1 MKSIKYLKIMAYEQY
16 RQALKRLSLIFD
28 KYQGWRKTAN
38 TLKLSKEACQR
49 LEWFIFYYSKA
60 GKNAKL
66 TCRHFNIARS
76 VLYYWRAR
84 FDETNLRTL
93 ENQTTAPRN
102 TRKRRIDSLQEQKAI
117 KLRREHMHWGKM
129 KLAKVYEDIYKQKLS
144 SWQFQNVIRIYRL
157 YPNPKKN
164 AKIQAKRRRS
174 AKKKRITEL
183 KIKLPLLGYLL
194 HFDTIEIYWNGMRRY
209 IFTMIDDFTKIAFA
223 RMYTTKSSK
232 SAADFLLRVLY
243 LLDGNVKISH
253 QDNGSEFE
261 KLFKELCLKWGI
273 RMYHSRPRTP
283 KDNPALERFNQS
295 LKYEWLNDGNFT
307 FDVADFNSRLAN
319 FIVEYNYVRP
329 HQTLNYL
336 TPINF
341 AVKYKQ
347 LSKMSPSSTRA

>member
-1 MKSIKYLKIMAYEQY
+1 MYLKSMAYEQY
-16 RQALKRLSLIFD
+16 RQALKLASQPFN
-28 KYQGWRKTAN
+28 KYLLWRRSAKA
-38 TLKLSKEACQR
+38 LKLSKEACQR

-76 VLYYWRAR
+76 VLYYWKAR

-93 ENQTTAPRN
+93 ENQSTAPLN
-102 TRKRRIDSLQEQKAI
+102 TRKRKIDSQQEQKAI
-117 KLRREHMHWGKM
+117 KLRKEHMHWGKM

-144 SWQFQNVIRIYRL
+144 SWQFQNVIRIYKL
-157 YPNPKKN
+157 YPNPKRN

-194 HFDTIEIYWNGMRRY
+194 HFDTIEIYWNGIRRY

-232 SAADFLLRVLY
+232 SAADFLLRVIY
-243 LLDGNVKISH
+243 LLDGKIKISH

-261 KLFKELCLKWGI
+261 KLFKELCFKWGI
-273 RMYHSRPRTP
+273 DMYHSRPRTP
-283 KDNPALERFNQS
+283 KDNPVLERFNQT
-295 LKYEWLNDGNFT
+295 LQYEWLNDGNFT
-307 FDVADFNSRLAN
+307 FDVNAFNSRLKN
-319 FIVEYNYVRP
+319 FIIEYNYIRP

-336 TPINF
+336 TPIDF
-341 AVKYKQ
+341 AVKYNQ
-347 LSKMSPSSTRA
+347 LSKMYPSKTES